1 MELLMLRLVM
11 ILFLFSSFLFS
22 EETSKRHFDENN
34 ESRRDVLYANLAGA
48 AVITAWGILNWD
60 YGKNKPHAGNEGW
73 FNHDT
78 KSGGADKLGH
88 FYSTYLIGSALSG
101 LYASWGYEK
110 KEAALYGAL
119 SSFLVMNYMEFGD
132 AFSSYG
138 FSYEDFVMNTMGA
151 ASAYLLY
158 AHPELS
164 GKVDFRLE
172 YVPSF
177 KTVDVVTEY
186 EKMKY
191 LIALKAEGFESIT
204 HPWLRY
210 SELHL
215 GYYTRN
221 YEGGFSSQS
230 ERIIYLG
237 VGINLSRL
245 FRQNGYEKTAR
256 FFNFYQPP
264 YTYLPFEHDFNR

>member
-1 MELLMLRLVM
+1 MLRLVM
-11 ILFLFSSFLFS
+11 VLFLFSSFLFC
-22 EETSKRHFDENN
+22 EETSKGRFAENN
-34 ESRRDVLYANLAGA
+34 ESRRDVLYTNLAGA
-48 AVITAWGILNWD
+48 AVITAWGIVNWD

-88 FYSTYLIGSALSG
+88 FYSAYLVGSTLSG

-110 KEAALYGAL
+110 REAALYGSL
-119 SSFLVMNYMEFGD
+119 SSFLVMNYMELGD

-138 FSYEDFVMNTMGA
+138 FSYEDFVMNCLGA

-191 LIALKAEGFESIT
+191 LITLKAEGFESIS

-221 YEGGFSSQS
+221 YKGGFSSQS

-256 FFNFYQPP
+256 FFNYYQLP
-264 YTYLPFEHDFNR
+264 YTYLPYEHDFSR